1 MINREFEPGGPAKFQ
16 VKDLRN
22 AIKASE
28 QLNLDLPLTKL
39 IHKLFSDMINNGKE
53 NMDHSGLLTHLEEIN
68 NISTP

>member
-28 QLNLDLPLTKL
+28 QLDLDLPLTKL
-39 IHKLFSDMINNGKE
+39 IHKLFSDMISNGKE

-68 NISTP
+68 NITSP